1 VGVPDLQGADKV
13 NNKSLPL
20 DNKISMRLSR
30 VCGLAAWQRVL
41 LTLER
46 LDDLTE
52 YKKDELF
59 ENSIQSYVEYL

>member
-1 VGVPDLQGADKV
+1 
-13 NNKSLPL
+13 
-20 DNKISMRLSR
+20 
-30 VCGLAAWQRVL
+30 L

-59 ENSIQSYVEYL
+59 ENSIQSYVEYP